1 MEIVLKDDLKTRE
14 ITARYIKTLVS
25 CISFL
30 LIYLPVGQAAD
41 FLSEEKE
48 FALTYGDEEM
58 LSIAT
63 GASQPVFRAPAVA
76 SVITAA
82 QIKDIGATDL
92 DQILETVPG
101 LHVARSTRGYDPIY
115 VIRGIYSE
123 TNPQVLVLINGI
135 PITNVFLGNRNEVWG
150 GMPVKNIARIEVI
163 RGPGSAVYGA
173 EAFSGVINIITKNAD
188 DVDGTE
194 IGGRIGSFDSKD
206 IWLLHG
212 REYGGVK
219 TAFSIE
225 YGSTDGQHEIITADA
240 QTGLD
245 SLFGTSASLAP
256 GPVNLGRKYL
266 DGRLDLGLRNWRL
279 RLGYQGRRDVG
290 TGAGVAQALDPAG
303 DNESDRFNA
312 DLSYR
317 LTTIQSW
324 DTSIELSYFNTS
336 ARSNLVLLPAGA
348 FGGAFPDGV
357 IGNPDVYERHT
368 RLGVSSFYTGWDRHR
383 LRLGAGYNQSDLYKV
398 AESRNYTFAPGG
410 IPVPLASVTDVSDS
424 AAFVREEL
432 RQVIYAFLQDE
443 WSFAR
448 DWNLTAGV
456 RHDHYSDFG
465 DTTNPRA
472 AIVWQTDYNL
482 TTKLLYG
489 RAFRAPSFAEL
500 YNINNPVALGNPN
513 LKPETIDTLEL
524 ALDYQISDKVRAGL
538 NLFHYHMHD
547 IIRPVTD
554 PAPATTVTAQ
564 NSGDQEGHGVEFELN
579 WSLTKALRLTGN
591 YAFQRSEDQ
600 RTQTDPGNVPHH
612 QAYLRA
618 SWQTLPK
625 WSLSPQLKWIGER
638 SRAAGDTRPNLD
650 GYTLVDLTLR
660 HTPAWHNGKLEFAAA
675 VHNLFDAS
683 AYEPSL
689 SPGLIPNDFPL
700 AGRNFYLEAA
710 YKL

>member
-1 MEIVLKDDLKTRE
+1 MGIVSKSGTKVNE
-14 ITARYIKTLVS
+14 TARFIKYLASYIP
-25 CISFL
+25 L
-30 LIYLPVGQAAD
+30 LLLHLPLGHAAD
-41 FLSEEKE
+41 SLSEEKE

-63 GASQPVFRAPAVA
+63 GANQPVARAPAVA

-82 QIKDIGATDL
+82 QIKEIGATDL
-92 DQILETVPG
+92 DQILETIPG
-101 LHVARSTRGYDPIY
+101 LHVARSARGYNPIY
-115 VIRGIYSE
+115 VIRGIHSE
-123 TNPQVLVLINGI
+123 TNQQVLVLINGF
-135 PITNVFLGNRNEVWG
+135 PITNIFLGNRSDVWG
-150 GMPVKNIARIEVI
+150 GMPVKDIARIEVV

-173 EAFSGVINIITKNAD
+173 DAFSGVINIITKDAD
-188 DVDGTE
+188 DIDGTE
-194 IGGRIGSFDSKD
+194 IGGRAGSFDSKD
-206 IWLLHG
+206 VWLLHG
-212 REYGGVK
+212 REYGGIK

-225 YGSTDGQHEIITADA
+225 YGTTDGQRETITADA
-240 QTGLD
+240 ETGLD
-245 SLFGTSASLAP
+245 TLFGTSASLAP

-266 DGRLDLGLRNWRL
+266 DSRLDLGLQNWRL
-279 RLGYQGRRDVG
+279 RLGYQGRRGVK

-312 DLSYR
+312 DLSYH
-317 LTTIQSW
+317 LTAIQNW
-324 DTSIELSYFNTS
+324 DTTVELSYFNTS
-336 ARSNLVLLPAGA
+336 ARANLVLFSAGA

-357 IGNPDVYERHT
+357 IGNPDVYERHA
-368 RLGVSSFYTGWDRHR
+368 RAGISSFYTGWNKHR
-383 LRLGAGYNQSDLYKV
+383 LRLGAGYNQSDLYRV
-398 AESRNYTFAPGG
+398 NESRNYTFAPGG
-410 IPVPLASVTDVSDS
+410 IPVPLGSVIDVSDS

-432 RQVIYAFLQDE
+432 RQVTYAFVQDE

-500 YNINNPVALGNPN
+500 YNINNPVVLGNPK

-524 ALDYQISDKVRAGL
+524 AFDYQISDKVRTGL
-538 NLFHYHMHD
+538 SLFHYHMHD
-547 IIRPVTD
+547 LIRFVTD
-554 PAPATTVTAQ
+554 PAPATTITAQ

-579 WSLTKALRLTGN
+579 WSLTKALRFTGN

-600 RTQTDPGNVPHH
+600 RTQTDPGNAPHH

-618 SWQTLPK
+618 SWQALPK

-638 SRAAGDTRPNLD
+638 SRAAGDTRPNLV
-650 GYTLVDLTLR
+650 GYTLVDLMLR
-660 HTPAWHNGKLEFAAA
+660 HTPALHNEKLEFAAA
-675 VHNLFDAS
+675 VRNLFDAS

>member
-1 MEIVLKDDLKTRE
+1 MGIVSKSGTKVNE
-14 ITARYIKTLVS
+14 TARFIKYLASYIP
-25 CISFL
+25 L
-30 LIYLPVGQAAD
+30 LLLHLPLGHAAD
-41 FLSEEKE
+41 SLSEEKE

-63 GASQPVFRAPAVA
+63 GANQPVARAPAVA

-82 QIKDIGATDL
+82 QIKEIGATDL
-92 DQILETVPG
+92 DQILETIPG
-101 LHVARSTRGYDPIY
+101 LHVARSARGYNPIY
-115 VIRGIYSE
+115 VIRGIHSE
-123 TNPQVLVLINGI
+123 TNQQVLVLINGF
-135 PITNVFLGNRNEVWG
+135 PITNIFLGNRSDVWG
-150 GMPVKNIARIEVI
+150 GMPVKDIARIEVV

-173 EAFSGVINIITKNAD
+173 DAFSGVINIITKDAD
-188 DVDGTE
+188 DIDGTE
-194 IGGRIGSFDSKD
+194 IGGRAGSFDSKD
-206 IWLLHG
+206 VWLLHG
-212 REYGGVK
+212 REYGGIK

-225 YGSTDGQHEIITADA
+225 YGTTDGQRETITADA
-240 QTGLD
+240 ETGLD
-245 SLFGTSASLAP
+245 TLFGTSASLAP

-266 DGRLDLGLRNWRL
+266 DSRLDLGLQNWRL
-279 RLGYQGRRDVG
+279 RLGYQGRRGVK

-312 DLSYR
+312 DLSYH
-317 LTTIQSW
+317 LTAIQNW
-324 DTSIELSYFNTS
+324 DTTVELSYFNTS
-336 ARSNLVLLPAGA
+336 ARANLVLFSAGA

-357 IGNPDVYERHT
+357 IGNPDVYERHA
-368 RLGVSSFYTGWDRHR
+368 RAGISSFYTGWNKHR
-383 LRLGAGYNQSDLYKV
+383 LRLGAGYNQSDLYRV
-398 AESRNYTFAPGG
+398 NESRNYTFAPGG
-410 IPVPLASVTDVSDS
+410 IPVPLGSVIDVSDS

-432 RQVIYAFLQDE
+432 RQITYAFVQDE

-472 AIVWQTDYNL
+472 AVVWQTDYNL

-500 YNINNPVALGNPN
+500 YNINNPVVLGNSQ

-524 ALDYQISDKVRAGL
+524 AFDYQISEKMRAGL
-538 NLFHYHMHD
+538 NLFNYHMRD
-547 IIRPVTD
+547 IIRFVTD
-554 PAPATTVTAQ
+554 PAPATTITAQ
-564 NSGDQEGHGVEFELN
+564 NSGDQEGHGLEFELN
-579 WSLTKALRLTGN
+579 WLPIKTLRLIGN

-600 RTQTDPGNVPHH
+600 RTQADPGNAPHH

-618 SWQTLPK
+618 NWQALSN
-625 WSLSPQLKWIGER
+625 WSINPQVKWISER
-638 SRAAGDTRPNLD
+638 SRAAGDTRPNLG

-660 HTPAWHNGKLEFAAA
+660 HSPALRDGKLEFAAS
-675 VHNLFDAS
+675 VRNLFDAN

-700 AGRNFYLEAA
+700 AGRNFYVEAT

>member
-1 MEIVLKDDLKTRE
+1 MGIVLKNSTNTRKT
-14 ITARYIKTLVS
+14 TARFTKYLASYIP
-25 CISFL
+25 L
-30 LIYLPVGQAAD
+30 LLLYFPLGHAAD
-41 FLSEEKE
+41 SSSEEKE
-48 FALTYGDEEM
+48 FALAYGDEEM

-63 GASQPVFRAPAVA
+63 GANQPVARAPAVA
-76 SVITAA
+76 TVITAT
-82 QIKDIGATDL
+82 QIKEIGATDL
-92 DQILETVPG
+92 DQILETIPG
-101 LHVARSTRGYDPIY
+101 LHVARSARAYDPIY

-123 TNPQVLVLINGI
+123 TNQQVLILINGF
-135 PITNVFLGNRNEVWG
+135 PITNIFLGNRNDVWG
-150 GMPVKNIARIEVI
+150 GMPVKDIVRIEVV

-173 EAFSGVINIITKNAD
+173 DAFSGVINIITKDAD
-188 DVDGTE
+188 DIDGTE
-194 IGGRIGSFDSKD
+194 IGGRVGSFDSKD
-206 IWLLHG
+206 VWLLHG
-212 REYGGVK
+212 REYGGIK

-225 YGSTDGQHEIITADA
+225 YGATDGQRETITADA
-240 QTGLD
+240 ETGLD
-245 SLFGTSASLAP
+245 TLFGTSASLAP

-266 DGRLDLGLRNWRL
+266 DTRLDLGLQNWRL
-279 RLGYQGRRDVG
+279 RLGYQGRRNVG

-303 DNESDRFNA
+303 DTESDRFNA

-317 LTTIQSW
+317 LTTIQNW
-324 DTSIELSYFNTS
+324 DTTVELSYFNTS
-336 ARSNLVLLPAGA
+336 ARANLVLFPAGA

-357 IGNPDVYERHT
+357 IGNPDVYERHA
-368 RLGVSSFYTGWDRHR
+368 RAGISSFYTGWHEHR
-383 LRLGAGYNQSDLYKV
+383 LRLGAGYNQSDLYRV
-398 AESRNYTFAPGG
+398 NESRNYTFAPGG
-410 IPVPLASVTDVSDS
+410 IPVPLGSVIDVSDS

-432 RQVIYAFLQDE
+432 RQITYAFVQDE

-472 AIVWQTDYNL
+472 AVVWQTDYNL

-500 YNINNPVALGNPN
+500 YNINNPVVLGNSQ

-524 ALDYQISDKVRAGL
+524 AFDYQISEQMRAGL
-538 NLFHYHMHD
+538 NLFNYHMRD
-547 IIRPVTD
+547 IIRFVTD
-554 PAPATTVTAQ
+554 PAPATTITAQ
-564 NSGDQEGHGVEFELN
+564 NSGNQKGHGLEFELN
-579 WSLTKALRLTGN
+579 WLPMKTLRLIGN

-600 RTQTDPGNVPHH
+600 RTQADPGNAPHH

-618 SWQTLPK
+618 NWQALSN
-625 WSLSPQLKWIGER
+625 WSINPQVKWISER
-638 SRAAGDTRPNLD
+638 RRAAGDTRPNLE

-660 HTPAWHNGKLEFAAA
+660 HSPALHDGKLEFAGS
-675 VHNLFDAS
+675 VRNLFDAN

-700 AGRNFYLEAA
+700 AGRNFYLEAT